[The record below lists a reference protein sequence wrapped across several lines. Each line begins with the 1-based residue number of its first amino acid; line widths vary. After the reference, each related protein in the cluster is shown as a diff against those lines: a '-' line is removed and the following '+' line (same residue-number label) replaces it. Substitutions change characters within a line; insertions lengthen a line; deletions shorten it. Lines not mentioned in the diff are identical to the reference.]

1 MNTKE
6 IRERMNAHRKS
17 AIAVGVLFII
27 GTVSGVLSGLITA
40 PILDAPDYLSKVAE
54 NEHQIMLSALFVLS
68 MGLSLA
74 MIPVVIFPILKKQNE
89 ALALGYV
96 VFRGALETFTYMA
109 IAISWFLLIGL
120 SRGYLQASTLESSHF
135 QILGDLLLNVD
146 DQVNHVLK
154 IVFPLGALIF
164 NTLLFQSKLVP
175 RWLSVWGILAVALH
189 FTEGLLTLFGVL
201 PMDAETVMALPIFL
215 QEMVFAG
222 WLIVKGF
229 DASALASLSEKE
241 A

>member
-1 MNTKE
+1 MKS
-6 IRERMNAHRKS
+6 HRR
-17 AIAVGVLFII
+17 IAVTVGILFII

-40 PILDAPDYLSKVAE
+40 PILDAPDYLSKVTE
-54 NEHQIMLSALFVLS
+54 NEHQIMLGALFVLS

-74 MIPVVIFPILKKQNE
+74 MIPVVIYPILKKQNE
-89 ALALGYV
+89 TLALGYV

-109 IAISWFLLIGL
+109 TAISWFLLIVL
-120 SRGYLQASTLESSHF
+120 SRDYIQVSALDSSHF
-135 QILGDLLLNVD
+135 QVLGVLLLDMD

-164 NTLLFQSKLVP
+164 NYLLFQSKIVP

-201 PMDAETVMALPIFL
+201 PVDAETIMAIPIFF
-215 QEMVFAG
+215 QEMVFAVF
-222 WLIVKGF
+222 LIVKGF
-229 DASALASLSEKE
+229 NPSAMASLSAKQI
-241 A
+241 

>member
-1 MNTKE
+1 MKS
-6 IRERMNAHRKS
+6 HRRI
-17 AIAVGVLFII
+17 AITVGILFII

-40 PILDAPDYLSKVAE
+40 PILDAPDYLLKVAE

-109 IAISWFLLIGL
+109 MAISWFLLIVL
-120 SRGYLQASTLESSHF
+120 SRGYLQASALDSSYF
-135 QILGDLLLNVD
+135 QVLGVLLLNVD

-164 NTLLFQSKLVP
+164 NYLLFQSKIVP

-189 FTEGLLTLFGVL
+189 FTEGLLTTFGIL
-201 PMDAETVMALPIFL
+201 PVEAETVMALPIFL

-229 DASALASLSEKE
+229 NPSALAALSEKE

>member
-1 MNTKE
+1 
-6 IRERMNAHRKS
+6 
-17 AIAVGVLFII
+17 
-27 GTVSGVLSGLITA
+27 
-40 PILDAPDYLSKVAE
+40 
-54 NEHQIMLSALFVLS
+54 
-68 MGLSLA
+68 

-109 IAISWFLLIGL
+109 TAISWFLLIVL
-120 SRGYLQASTLESSHF
+120 SRGYLQASALDSSHF
-135 QILGDLLLNVD
+135 QVLGVLLLNVD
-146 DQVNHVLK
+146 DQVNHVMK

-164 NTLLFQSKLVP
+164 NYLLFQSKIVP

-201 PMDAETVMALPIFL
+201 PADAETIMALPIFL
-215 QEMVFAG
+215 QEMVFAV

-229 DASALASLSEKE
+229 DPSALASLSEKKHRSAQMSMFQE
-241 A
+241 NPLSQADSFCSFCQCKILGPDDP